1 MSSLQKSG
9 YLSENTTNQTQLF
22 YTLFY
27 PEEIPVKA
35 TLQIVH
41 GMQEHSGRYSE
52 IAEYFTDRGFAV
64 LTYDHLGHGK
74 SVKDKKRYWIFST

>member
-1 MSSLQKSG
+1 MKPPQKSA
-9 YLSENTTNQTQLF
+9 YLSTTTTDQTKLF

-27 PEEIPVKA
+27 PEAIPAKA

-52 IAEYFTDRGFAV
+52 IAEYFANRGFAV

-74 SVKDKKRYWIFST
+74 SVKDKKRYWFLST